1 MSRLAIAAL
10 ALTLLLAGCGQFGAF
25 DSQQTGTA
33 TPVPLEEGAGTGISD
48 TQVTPDVV
56 AAAHAEALTPTNYT
70 LRIRQRTSGPD
81 GRTLRTTTRYRE
93 VGTGGTSHW
102 GFVRYNATVPVLQEF
117 GTVDYWRNES
127 HVATRF
133 DSPLRQVRVGI
144 WRPEDTGPIVAPSNA
159 PTLRA
164 LLIASDADVAER
176 FSNDTVRLTGSSQ
189 YPGATV
195 ETPPQL
201 TDVRNVSGDFRVRA
215 DGVITE
221 WRFAYDATFGGERVR
236 VVRTGRIESLGST
249 TVERPE
255 WVADATSLDCDT
267 ERINGRR

>member
-10 ALTLLLAGCGQFGAF
+10 ALTLLLAGCGQIGGF
-25 DSQQTGTA
+25 DSQQTV
-33 TPVPLEEGAGTGISD
+33 TPVPLDEGAGTGISE
-48 TQVTPDVV
+48 TGVAPDVV

-70 LRIRQRTSGPD
+70 LRTRQRTSGPD
-81 GRTLRTTTRYRE
+81 GRTLRTTRRYRE
-93 VGTGGTSHW
+93 VGVGGTSHW

-133 DSPLRQVRVGI
+133 DSPLRQVQVGI
-144 WRPEDTGPIVAPSNA
+144 WQPEGTGPIAAPSNA
-159 PTLRA
+159 PTLRT
-164 LLIASDADVAER
+164 LLVASDADVAER

-189 YPGATV
+189 YPRTTV
-195 ETPPQL
+195 ETPPRL

-236 VVRTGRIESLGST
+236 VVRTGRIEGFGST
-249 TVERPE
+249 AVERPE
-255 WVADATSLDCDT
+255 WVADATSLDGDT
-267 ERINGRR
+267 ERINGPQ